1 MVYERMEA
9 VIYHRDGDAE
19 SQVMREYLRGLMIEC
34 RMRQIDNGDRAARRD
49 WEDLDGEVTPL
60 LVMDQRQIVRG
71 FDRTRV
77 DQLVGWI
84 GC

>member
-1 MVYERMEA
+1 MEA
-9 VIYHRDGDAE
+9 IIYHRDGDAE
-19 SQVMREYLRGLMIEC
+19 SALLAEYLHGLMIEC
-34 RMRQIDNGDRAARRD
+34 RLRPIDNGDRAARQE

-60 LVMDQRQIVRG
+60 LVMDRRQIVRG

-77 DQLVGWI
+77 DQLVGCI